1 MINNEKKEMRYSI
14 LKFSNRHIM
23 NMKTKKDIVE
33 DWLPRYT
40 GRALEDF
47 SKHIILT
54 NFDYYLDLFAEKYNA
69 PIICPTFR
77 TTGLP

>member
-1 MINNEKKEMRYSI
+1 MS
-14 LKFSNRHIM
+14 
-23 NMKTKKDIVE
+23 MKTKKDIVE

-54 NFDYYLDLFAEKYNA
+54 NFDYYLDLFAEKFNGSY
-69 PIICPTFR
+69 CR
-77 TTGLP
+77 DG

>member
-40 GRALEDF
+40 R
-47 SKHIILT
+47 
-54 NFDYYLDLFAEKYNA
+54 
-69 PIICPTFR
+69 
-77 TTGLP
+77 TGLGRLFKTHHPDQL

>member
-47 SKHIILT
+47 FKTHHPDQL
-54 NFDYYLDLFAEKYNA
+54 
-69 PIICPTFR
+69 
-77 TTGLP
+77 